1 MMEARILGNY
11 VQHLAERE
19 GLSIHDL
26 SELLG
31 CSEHQ
36 VNCFFKGR
44 AFLSY
49 PQILSLAQTFNT
61 TVDMLLK
68 GDKEE
73 YDLTV
78 VHCMNDFK
86 DSNQREKILNII
98 DGYIDIV
105 DALN

>member
-1 MMEARILGNY
+1 
-11 VQHLAERE
+11 
-19 GLSIHDL
+19 
-26 SELLG
+26 
-31 CSEHQ
+31 
-36 VNCFFKGR
+36 
-44 AFLSY
+44 
-49 PQILSLAQTFNT
+49 
-61 TVDMLLK
+61 MLLK